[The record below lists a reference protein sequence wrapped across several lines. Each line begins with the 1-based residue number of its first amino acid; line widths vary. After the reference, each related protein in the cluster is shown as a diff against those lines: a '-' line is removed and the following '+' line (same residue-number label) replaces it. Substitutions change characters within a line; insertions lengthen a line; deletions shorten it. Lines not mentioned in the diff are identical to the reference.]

1 MFDKTIIHLKVVSH
15 RYVNLGYTSPPSF
28 YHVTNT
34 QLPRHIKPRT
44 MANLDDSQ
52 MTDANDSSGLFD
64 DTRSEI
70 VVGDRPKGSALRQRH
85 QLNINESAD
94 DYTDLFR
101 SLQLQPELYERFLDG
116 VLKVIRQKNIKE
128 LQRGTDASIR
138 HLSSLVLRGYR
149 TIVWKEGSEWLLG
162 DLELDE
168 GEERLLHGRDNER

>member
-1 MFDKTIIHLKVVSH
+1 
-15 RYVNLGYTSPPSF
+15 
-28 YHVTNT
+28 
-34 QLPRHIKPRT
+34 
-44 MANLDDSQ
+44 MANPDDSQ

-70 VVGDRPKGSALRQRH
+70 VAGDRPKGSALRQRH
-85 QLNINESAD
+85 PLNINESAD
-94 DYTDLFR
+94 NYTDLFR

-128 LQRGTDASIR
+128 LHRGTDASIR

-149 TIVWKEGSEWLLG
+149 TIVWKEGSEWLLE